1 MKWVLWIV
9 GGLVLVVGLMAMAGA
24 MLPLRHHASRKAR
37 YKAAPAALYGV
48 LARPPDWRSG
58 LKSYGDLPAEA
69 GRRRW
74 WEEDSRGHK
83 MTFEQV
89 ETRPSERLVVRI
101 ADKGLPFGGAW
112 TFDIAE
118 TPDGGSELRIAEDG
132 EIYNLVFRFMARY
145 FFGYHRSIEQFHR
158 DLGVKL
164 GQPVEIEV

>member
-1 MKWVLWIV
+1 MKWVLWSL
-9 GGLVLVVGLMAMAGA
+9 GGLVLAVGLMAIVGA

-37 YKAAPAALYGV
+37 YKAAPEALYAV
-48 LARPPDWRSG
+48 LAGPPDWRSG
-58 LKSYGDLPAEA
+58 LKGYGELPAEA

-83 MTFEQV
+83 MTFELT
-89 ETRPSERLVVRI
+89 EARPSERLQVRI
-101 ADKGLPFGGAW
+101 ADKGLPFGGTW
-112 TFDIAE
+112 TFEIAQA
-118 TPDGGSELRIAEDG
+118 PDGGSDLRIAEDG

-145 FFGYHRSIEQFHR
+145 FLGYHRSIEQFHR